1 MTTVRG
7 QLAAAD
13 LMRLD
18 RLRERLVAEAE
29 RAGRRDLLEILD
41 ELREV
46 DRDDPLRVC
55 VVGETCRGKSTL
67 LNTLIG
73 RPLLSPVGAGVTTS
87 CWVKVSHGERDE
99 AVVLLA
105 NRESLAEPIRRP
117 CDIREVQRY
126 IALDQLREPVIGVE
140 LRVPAPALRDLNLEI
155 IDTPGVGGLTA
166 GHSRLTLNVLRT
178 ADALLF
184 VCDCKQPILA
194 PEMEF
199 LVEAAQRVPTV
210 VVAVTK
216 CDVSPDYERVVADT
230 RRRIQ
235 QTAGLEH
242 APVLAVAPPLHDR
255 AASADPE
262 RAGRLRRFSG
272 IEELLSTIY
281 QHTSA
286 VSAAVRLENA
296 GRALAEVSRTLI
308 ARSDEL
314 AELLAGHADRERELQ
329 DEIDGLRAIAADRP
343 LLTLRVHEA
352 VDRLRREP
360 ADSFDVAI
368 RRMRTRYSTEAEKGT
383 ASALSTLPSRLAGDV
398 TAAAVESLERTTQR
412 STEIVGD
419 LLRDLGGADRWPETA
434 RTTSARFVIG
444 LEPPG
449 TSTRRSGADLAAS
462 AQLFTRLVELLG
474 GTAVVVSAFT
484 GPGIIAAS
492 LAVAAAAGWWK
503 ARAGTEHEERARLLA
518 WVDAALTEATSTFHA
533 ELNQRVTDVERQV
546 TRVLPELIRGREQ
559 ELVRLTEELAG
570 IRATG
575 RDLYQEQAV
584 RQVATAGLRE
594 LEQEVDAL
602 VARAREARLS

>member
-1 MTTVRG
+1 MTGVRG

-13 LMRLD
+13 LMSLD
-18 RLRERLVAEAE
+18 RLRERLVAEAD

-73 RPLLSPVGAGVTTS
+73 RPLLSPVGAGVTTA
-87 CWVKVSHGERDE
+87 CWVKISHGERDE

-105 NRESLAEPIRRP
+105 NRQSLAEPIRRP

-126 IALDQLREPVIGVE
+126 IALDQLREPVVGVE
-140 LRVPAPALRDLNLEI
+140 LRVPSPTLRDLNLEI
-155 IDTPGVGGLTA
+155 IDTPGVGGLVA

-216 CDVSPDYERVVADT
+216 CDVSPNYEQVVADT

-262 RAGRLRRFSG
+262 RADRLRRFSG
-272 IEELLSTIY
+272 IEQLLSTIY
-281 QHTSA
+281 QHASA

-296 GRALAEVSRTLI
+296 ARALAEVSRTLI

-314 AELLAGHADRERELQ
+314 VGLLAGHADRERELQ
-329 DEIDGLRAIAADRP
+329 HEIARLRAIAADRP

-352 VDRLRREP
+352 VERLRREP

-368 RRMRTRYSTEAEKGT
+368 RRMRTRYGAEAERGT
-383 ASALSTLPSRLAGDV
+383 GAALSTLASRRPATSPRPRWRAWSAPLSAAPRSSATCCATSAGPIGGR
-398 TAAAVESLERTTQR
+398 TRHGQCRPGSLSGWSPPNTSTQR
-412 STEIVGD
+412 S
-419 LLRDLGGADRWPETA
+419 
-434 RTTSARFVIG
+434 S
-444 LEPPG
+444 
-449 TSTRRSGADLAAS
+449 ADLAAS
-462 AQLFTRLVELLG
+462 AQLFTTLVELLG
-474 GTAVVVSAFT
+474 GQPWWFPSSPA
-484 GPGIIAAS
+484 PGSSPRAWRS
-492 LAVAAAAGWWK
+492 PRPPAGGRP
-503 ARAGTEHEERARLLA
+503 RAGRSRRSGRGCWPGWTPRWPRRPAPSTPS
-518 WVDAALTEATSTFHA
+518 WTSGSTMSS
-533 ELNQRVTDVERQV
+533 
-546 TRVLPELIRGREQ
+546 GR
-559 ELVRLTEELAG
+559 
-570 IRATG
+570 
-575 RDLYQEQAV
+575 
-584 RQVATAGLRE
+584 
-594 LEQEVDAL
+594 
-602 VARAREARLS
+602 